1 MKFLFL
7 FCFSFFSIT
16 GFSQNINLSDAE
28 YQRLHDKARLLIN
41 SNKDSSFI
49 YASKIEKSDNNL
61 HKSFAYGIKSY
72 LFQLKGDSVTSKQ
85 LYKKS
90 LIYLDKVPNS
100 IEKTKHH
107 SYLLSYGGLAEWKR
121 GHLSKALEY
130 YQQGQKLS
138 RKVDDFMQV
147 VKFNNNIAI
156 VNKEI
161 GNLKL
166 SIQASKESDRIT
178 DKIEYLY
185 DVDKFYQAKSQ
196 INLNLGNCYKDL
208 FLFNQNRK
216 IYLDSAIYY
225 YNKTVIFSEYIKG
238 TKLNAE
244 INIALAYLLKR
255 DINKAEKNYKKLL
268 VETKDLGYENCL
280 VNYGLGRVYYQQK
293 KYDEA
298 LLCFKKVDSIYQNTK
313 MNIVEFVHSNYFQAK
328 IYAANKDY
336 DSALKYSKLYLSNFK
351 EHRSELNEE
360 TLKVNALISTDN
372 LEKEMVTLKEDLRN
386 ERILRYMLVFLTIV
400 IVLFFFIKNY
410 INKNKAN
417 KKVKLLIEEFR
428 KREIEDVEKENHT
441 LIDNNSGR
449 NDLSNNSSIL
459 ILDET
464 KEKEIVE
471 KLKILEEKLEYL
483 KEGYTLQYVA
493 KKIKTN
499 TTYLSYVINKNFEKT
514 FSEYT
519 NELKI
524 NYVISQMIANPI
536 YRKYSTQAIAES
548 VGFKNASS
556 FTKSFSKRTGVTPVQ
571 FAKNIDS

>member
-7 FCFSFFSIT
+7 FYFLFFSIT
-16 GFSQNINLSDAE
+16 VFSQNIKLSDVE

-61 HKSFAYGIKSY
+61 HKSFANGIKSY
-72 LFQLKGDSVTSKQ
+72 LFQLKGDSVTSIQ

-121 GHLSKALEY
+121 GHLSKAIEY

-138 RKVDDFMQV
+138 RKVNDFMQL

-166 SIQASKESDRIT
+166 SIQASRESDRIT

-196 INLNLGNCYKDL
+196 INLNLGNCYKKL
-208 FLFNQNRK
+208 FLFNQNKK
-216 IYLDSAIYY
+216 IYLDSALHY
-225 YNKTVIFSEYIKG
+225 YNKTIVFSEYIEQ
-238 TKLNAE
+238 TKLDAG
-244 INIALAYLLKR
+244 IGIASVYLLKKDFSR
-255 DINKAEKNYKKLL
+255 AEKNYKKLL
-268 VETKDLGYENCL
+268 IEAEDFENESCS
-280 VNYGLGRVYYQQK
+280 VNYGLGRVYYEQK
-293 KYDEA
+293 KYERA
-298 LLCFKKVDSIYQNTK
+298 LLCFKKVDSIYFINNK
-313 MNIVEFVHSNYFQAK
+313 KIVQFVHSNYFQAK

-336 DSALKYSKLYLSNFK
+336 DNALRHSELYLKNFK
-351 EHRSELNEE
+351 EHKSKLDKE
-360 TLKVNALISTDN
+360 TLIINALLSTN
-372 LEKEMVTLKEDLRN
+372 NFENEMIALQKEYKN
-386 ERILRYMLVFLTIV
+386 ERIFRYLLVFFIIIV
-400 IVLFFFIKNY
+400 VLFFFIRNH
-410 INKNKAN
+410 IEKNKAN
-417 KKVKLLIEEFR
+417 EKIKLLVAEF
-428 KREIEDVEKENHT
+428 KNREINDVKNANDT
-441 LIDNNSGR
+441 LIDNKLER
-449 NDLSNNSSIL
+449 NDSSYNSNVL
-459 ILDET
+459 ALDEV
-464 KEKEIVE
+464 KEKEIID